1 MEGNIAFSY
10 LHEDVV
16 KASGGPG
23 IKLKKTIMIELA
35 LKGYDFSEQKSS
47 LNGES
52 PSGAVR

>member
-16 KASGGPG
+16 KAGGGPG